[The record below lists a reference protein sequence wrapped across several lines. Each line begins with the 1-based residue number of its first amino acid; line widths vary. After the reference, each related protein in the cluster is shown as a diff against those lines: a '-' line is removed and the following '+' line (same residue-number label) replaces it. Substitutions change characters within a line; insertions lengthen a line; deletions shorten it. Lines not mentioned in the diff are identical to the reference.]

1 VEKQL
6 SVKEDA
12 LGAMPAMQ
20 KWAVGWVGWLSTG
33 CGCCD
38 NDTHTIRMCVPT
50 AKIAQFVRQ
59 FRLWCVNNSGAEK

>member
-20 KWAVGWVGWLSTG
+20 KWVANRS
-33 CGCCD
+33 
-38 NDTHTIRMCVPT
+38 
-50 AKIAQFVRQ
+50 
-59 FRLWCVNNSGAEK
+59 